1 MLVEMKYILLALVMS
16 LGVNLNFA
24 ITCWA
29 QNLSHIALHAVCQ
42 LSLKNSVAPF
52 QNFIL
57 LQNL

>member
-16 LGVNLNFA
+16 LGVNFNFT
-24 ITCWA
+24 IIYWA
-29 QNLSHIALHAVCQ
+29 QNLSHIALHVVCQ
-42 LSLKNSVAPF
+42 PSLKNSVAPF